1 MNDIPFTYSVEQI
14 RQTYIT
20 KENKKLSTYNAILSL
35 CYKKIKLSADN
46 DLEMCIYVL
55 PEYIS
60 GHPLYNK
67 PDCITYMITH
77 LHENGYNTEVYNPTY
92 DDSSYKIV
100 VTWILP
106 KTKLTKTNP
115 LFFVPKIN
123 DNIYSVQTNNSLIP
137 YKPIQQ
143 YGFSETARTQSPYPQ
158 QPQQYQQQPQQ
169 YQQPQQSQQYGFSE
183 TTRTQ
188 SPYQQQPQL
197 LTNNTE
203 KDIYLKKKD
212 NTKSEVEILPQYNIY
227 TTKQYP
233 QKSKFLY

>member
-14 RQTYIT
+14 HQTYIT

-67 PDCITYMITH
+67 QDCITYMTTH
-77 LHENGYNTEVYNPTY
+77 LHENGYKTEVYNPTY

-100 VTWILP
+100 VSWILP

-137 YKPIQQ
+137 YKQPQQ
-143 YGFSETARTQSPYPQ
+143 YGFSETARTQSPYQQQ
-158 QPQQYQQQPQQ
+158 QPQQYQQQYQQYQSQQQ
-169 YQQPQQSQQYGFSE
+169 YQQQQY
-183 TTRTQ
+183 
-188 SPYQQQPQL
+188 QQPQL

-212 NTKSEVEILPQYNIY
+212 NTKPEVEILPQYNIY
-227 TTKQYP
+227 TTKQLP